1 MTEILAPRIDR
12 TGEPLVERL
21 GFSADL
27 GITKSPAL
35 SFIEGGTGLE
45 LRLKCDIAENVNK
58 LYSPTVIFLRDLTG
72 RGKYVPGSDYNPP
85 GDASSVPGYDVKRES
100 VMVGLGWAK
109 RWILSYGKDTR
120 PNRAV
125 RFEHTPLFG
134 RGWRRQEQG
143 GQTVDGRTSFFD
155 DANAKT
161 INFADR
167 LGLAFEMR
175 PSGGRWPT
183 YTFGINAMFGVEYA
197 GEDSKYNRAFLNFGI
212 SIAMGYGDAAA
223 NAGKNHSP
231 MGSIYGLEVL
241 AHSLALLL
249 LINETLLK
257 PRTDLN
263 DY

>member
-1 MTEILAPRIDR
+1 MAEILTPRIDR
-12 TGEPLVERL
+12 TAQPLVEKL

-35 SFIEGGTGLE
+35 LFTEGGAGLN
-45 LRLKCDIAENVNK
+45 LQLKCDVAESVHE
-58 LYSPTVIFLRDLTG
+58 LHSFVALFSRDLTKG
-72 RGKYVPGSDYNPP
+72 RYVPGSDYNPP

-100 VMVGLGWAK
+100 VMIGLGLAK

-120 PNRAV
+120 PDRAF
-125 RFEHTPLFG
+125 RFEHTPLVG
-134 RGWRRQEQG
+134 PGWRRQEQG
-143 GQTVDGRTSFFD
+143 GQTVDERTSYFD
-155 DANAKT
+155 GTSAKT

-175 PSGGRWPT
+175 PSGSRWPA

-212 SIAMGYGDAAA
+212 SVAVGYGDAAT
-223 NAGKNHSP
+223 NAGKHNSSL
-231 MGSIYGLEVL
+231 GDVYGLEVL
-241 AHSLALLL
+241 AHSLVLLL
-249 LINETLLK
+249 LMNETLLK
-257 PRTDLN
+257 PRSDLN